1 MREIIIDRE
10 SDTEIVI
17 VKVKVDN
24 IFLQE
29 NYFFDISETDENIN
43 QQVNADLTAK
53 GYDND

>member
-17 VKVKVDN
+17 VKVKIDN